1 MKWLLLSMLVS
12 VSVVMADDM
21 PEACDCEDT
30 DGIIGRPASPISF
43 AGANRRARRNSF
55 RRLDGSCDCS
65 DSSTVDDAV
74 GVTSGAGCDPDDED
88 CQGIIRRPIA
98 RTAAA
103 TAVVVNSFNSDGDV
117 SCDCE
122 DTNGIV
128 GRPASPV
135 SVAGANRRDRRNS
148 FRRLDG
154 SCDCSS
160 DDTLGRAAAGGVA
173 VKKTSTAV
181 VAGGAR
187 ARAFNS
193 DGDVSNSD
201 CDCEDTNGIIGRPA
215 SPI

>member
-30 DGIIGRPASPISF
+30 NGIIGRPASPISF
-43 AGANRRARRNSF
+43 AGANRRARRNGF

-117 SCDCE
+117 SK
-122 DTNGIV
+122 V
-128 GRPASPV
+128 A
-135 SVAGANRRDRRNS
+135 VAGAK
-148 FRRLDG
+148 G
-154 SCDCSS
+154 
-160 DDTLGRAAAGGVA
+160 
-173 VKKTSTAV
+173 AV
-181 VAGGAR
+181 VAGAVIAAVAG
-187 ARAFNS
+187 
-193 DGDVSNSD
+193 VSMVVFAALKIATRKPTLLPLAAGSS
-201 CDCEDTNGIIGRPA
+201 G
-215 SPI
+215 